1 MTGPESLH
9 TLNLLAER
17 ITAERD
23 TAQTWL
29 AECIQRADQARRSA
43 GELSQYRVDY
53 EQRWGRQFAQAGTM
67 DIVNC
72 YQNFSG
78 KLTEAIHSQEQMARQ
93 AEARVETA
101 RTALLAVEMR
111 LAAVKK
117 LMERRLAETQLR
129 EQRQEQ
135 KASDEFAARVAR
147 DRIRNIPSL

>member
-17 ITAERD
+17 IAAERD

-78 KLTEAIHSQEQMARQ
+78 RLTEAIHSQEQISRQ
-93 AEARVETA
+93 ADARVETA
-101 RTALLAVEMR
+101 RTALLALEMR

-117 LMERRLAETQLR
+117 LMERRQAETMLR

-147 DRIRNIPSL
+147 DRVRNIPSL

>member
-23 TAQTWL
+23 TAQTHL
-29 AECIQRADQARRSA
+29 AECIQRADQARQSA

-53 EQRWGRQFAQAGTM
+53 EQRWRGQFAQTGTM

-78 KLTEAIHSQEQMARQ
+78 KLTEAIHSQEQMARH
-93 AEARVETA
+93 ADARVETA

-117 LMERRLAETQLR
+117 LMERRMAETQLR

-147 DRIRNIPSL
+147 DRVRNIPSL

>member
-1 MTGPESLH
+1 MPGPESLQ

-23 TAQTWL
+23 AAQTAL
-29 AECIQRADQARRSA
+29 AECIQRATQARNTA
-43 GELSQYRVDY
+43 GELNQYRHDY

-67 DIVNC
+67 DIVQC

-78 KLTEAIHSQEQMARQ
+78 RLSEAIRSQAQLAAQ
-93 AEARVETA
+93 AESRVEAA

-117 LMERRLAETQLR
+117 LIERRVAEMQLHA
-129 EQRQEQ
+129 QRQEQ

-147 DRIRNIPSL
+147 DRVRNIPSF